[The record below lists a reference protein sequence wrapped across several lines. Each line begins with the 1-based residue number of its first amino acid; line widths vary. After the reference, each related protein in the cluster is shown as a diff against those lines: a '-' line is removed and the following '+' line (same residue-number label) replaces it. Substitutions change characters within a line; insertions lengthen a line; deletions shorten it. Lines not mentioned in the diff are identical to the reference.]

1 MLTGRER
8 LVPSSLQVKHLDDD
22 LSDALRRRAAAAD
35 QTISE
40 YVVDM
45 LRRDLRRS
53 ATHEWIER
61 ARALTPTGRT
71 SAEVASIRNGSRS
84 DSSTRTSS

>member
-1 MLTGRER
+1 M
-8 LVPSSLQVKHLDDD
+8 SSLQVKHLDDD
-22 LSDALRRRAAAAD
+22 LYDALRRRAAAAD

-53 ATHEWIER
+53 ATHEWI
-61 ARALTPTGRT
+61 GR
-71 SAEVASIRNGSRS
+71 
-84 DSSTRTSS
+84 

>member
-1 MLTGRER
+1 M
-8 LVPSSLQVKHLDDD
+8 SSLQVKHLDDD

-45 LRRDLRRS
+45 LRRDVRRPAKHDIS
-53 ATHEWIER
+53 R
-61 ARALTPTGRT
+61 ARTNPAVGP
-71 SAEVASIRNGSRS
+71 RS
-84 DSSTRTSS
+84 CADYKRIS